1 MTRILQPV
9 LSLSLQHVYCCH
21 KDVRHQRKYLSPGTD
36 TPFIRMG
43 LDAVLYNNLFLSLQ
57 RIIVFQFPE
66 EVAEDWEE
74 FVYNGSLC
82 SSSLRRRLRTAR
94 SLFIMDHCVPV
105 P

>member
-1 MTRILQPV
+1 M
-9 LSLSLQHVYCCH
+9 
-21 KDVRHQRKYLSPGTD
+21 
-36 TPFIRMG
+36 
-43 LDAVLYNNLFLSLQ
+43 
-57 RIIVFQFPE
+57 FQFPE

-82 SSSLRRRLRTAR
+82 SSSLRRWLRTGR